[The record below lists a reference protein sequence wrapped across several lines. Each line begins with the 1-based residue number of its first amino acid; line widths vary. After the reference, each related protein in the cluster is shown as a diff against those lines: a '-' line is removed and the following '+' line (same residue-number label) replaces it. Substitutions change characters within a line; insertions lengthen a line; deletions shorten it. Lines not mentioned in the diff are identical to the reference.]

1 MFIIVSIIVLVT
13 MFLVIWKI
21 SSLQWDYFKE
31 KVDIMRIISSFLS
44 DVKVDKTDKSIN
56 PINLENTKN
65 NILYFSKRLLKMQKL
80 YFYNKK
86 MNNDF
91 DENEDEKRYL
101 LEVLKLFNEWL
112 NNWLD
117 FHKNELEN
125 LTESLQDQEQQTKNI
140 AFKSALDLQR
150 NRIYTYSQKI

>member
-1 MFIIVSIIVLVT
+1 MFIFVSVIVLI
-13 MFLVIWKI
+13 VIFWLIIKI

-31 KVDIMRIISSFLS
+31 KVNIMRILSSFLS

-91 DENEDEKRYL
+91 DENEEEKRYL

-112 NNWLD
+112 NNWLE

-125 LTESLQDQEQQTKNI
+125 LTESLQDQEQKTKNI
-140 AFKSALDLQR
+140 SFKSALDLQR